1 MANLEKHYESTILP
15 DVSSSEGK
23 TLIINYL
30 RNTCINSK
38 AEMIFRLT
46 DEPAAPLIHA
56 HRYYEIIFFGD
67 SISPFTTPE
76 KIVITPPGRKH
87 APIIKDGCVILF
99 QLSFDAFSFCFYKR
113 GFSTTIELKHNIK
126 CQLLLEMLNLFRQY
140 AEHEKKDLM
149 FSKRNAFL
157 IALSEAIEEL
167 PTYMQTKPYYT
178 NMALWFIET
187 HFQLPHLSVNDVA
200 QHVALSPHQLNNILK
215 REYNMTIN
223 QTIAERR
230 MIEAKKLLETTNMSI
245 SEIANMC
252 GYIERN
258 YFTNNFTKRYNIAPA
273 LYRNNLKK

>member
-1 MANLEKHYESTILP
+1 
-15 DVSSSEGK
+15 
-23 TLIINYL
+23 
-30 RNTCINSK
+30 
-38 AEMIFRLT
+38 
-46 DEPAAPLIHA
+46 
-56 HRYYEIIFFGD
+56 
-67 SISPFTTPE
+67 
-76 KIVITPPGRKH
+76 
-87 APIIKDGCVILF
+87 
-99 QLSFDAFSFCFYKR
+99 
-113 GFSTTIELKHNIK
+113 
-126 CQLLLEMLNLFRQY
+126 
-140 AEHEKKDLM
+140 
-149 FSKRNAFL
+149 
-157 IALSEAIEEL
+157 
-167 PTYMQTKPYYT
+167 
-178 NMALWFIET
+178 MALWFIET